1 MKRISFLSDIQI
13 SMMTSLAMKFYAK
26 NIPPSRRWRLFR
38 QQRHFRTAKG
48 FQSMIKMYNLWRKE
62 QNFSHKF
69 MNFKVFFVR
78 ILSVLFGA
86 EIKLKSFLFQSE
98 LAVRNIKKW
107 IPTKIQNWHSQRIPA
122 YRPRFSRHSLQPEKQ
137 TNIRSSA
144 IPHLREIARLQAST
158 YGDLSNFS
166 YFHRL
171 WVHVWF

>member
-1 MKRISFLSDIQI
+1 
-13 SMMTSLAMKFYAK
+13 MTSLAMKFYAK
-26 NIPPSRRWRLFR
+26 NIPPSRWRLFR

-78 ILSVLFGA
+78 ILSVLLGA
-86 EIKLKSFLFQSE
+86 EIKLKSFLFQS
-98 LAVRNIKKW
+98 AVRNIKKW
-107 IPTKIQNWHSQRIPA
+107 ISTKIQNCHSPRIPV
-122 YRPRFSRHSLQPEKQ
+122 YRSRFSRNSFQPEKQ
-137 TNIRSSA
+137 TNIRSFA
-144 IPHLREIARLQAST
+144 ILHLREIARLQAST